1 MVACALLFSARLPL
15 AQAEPLPVADLKRTE
30 TVDFGREIFP
40 FLKQNCLACHNTT
53 KAKAGLN
60 LETPDLMKKGGDTGP
75 AVEPGKGATSLLF
88 TTAAHIE
95 DPTMP
100 PEKNTSKAR
109 NLTPDELALLKL
121 WIDQGAKGGAVMAPA
136 PEKWQRI
143 DGTQPVYT
151 ASVTQ
156 DGRFAAAGRGNQIT
170 IYDLVLNKPS
180 ATLVDPALDDK
191 ATYPQG
197 AAHRDHVQAL
207 SFSPQGDL
215 ASGGY
220 RIAKIWRRAQA
231 TAEPALALPAE
242 AISQAQAADGT
253 HAFGAADGTIIVL
266 GPAADA
272 KPTTVK
278 DHGGPVTGLAFSPDG
293 KTLYSASADKTLR
306 RRAVAELPKSQKLDL
321 PAPANDLTLL
331 KGDRLAVAGADNI
344 IRLCAVGAFDAP
356 KPPTAPPAAPAPAP
370 AKPATPA
377 AAPAAVAATAPP
389 AKPAAPPAAVPA
401 AAPAAPPVVAAA
413 PAPPPPSPFEE
424 LKAHTKPV
432 LKVLPGDAE
441 GKVLFSAGEDGLI
454 IVWDLPGKK
463 PARQMNQTTPV
474 QLLAASPDYAT
485 VAAATKAA
493 PAVVKLW
500 NTADGKALG
509 EIKGDPISA
518 SLISSLERTSAVAKR
533 LQDLHTKAAPEA
545 EKKWKEES
553 DKALKA
559 AEEVAK
565 GRRDLV
571 AKRAAVDALRRQIPA
586 AKPEDITKS
595 QDEADKSEVAL
606 ASAQRNADLG
616 VRLAGET
623 LKEQLSAQTAA
634 KDAEIT
640 QQVIATEI
648 EAVKKAVTE
657 ADKLLPAAVTFS
669 PEGLLAVVSQKG
681 DTRLWT
687 RDAAFVE
694 ALPKAADTLLASYT
708 RDGKLLTVRKD
719 KNLVRWTAPGTWSL
733 TQTLG
738 DGKNPE
744 IFPDRVTSL
753 SFSPSG
759 HLLAT
764 GSGVPSRNG
773 QILLWNTSTWAI
785 SAEMREAHAD
795 TVTALAFS
803 PDGDRIV
810 SGSTD
815 KFVKIHRADT
825 GEFVQAFEGHTS
837 HILTVDWSPDG
848 LVIASAGADLQVKLW
863 DIAAGQQKQKIEG
876 YQKEITA
883 VTYLG
888 KTDDLLI
895 ASGDKTLKIGTA
907 PLPDNDAFLHTA
919 AASADGKTIV
929 AGGQDG
935 VLRFWKDKK
944 LAQKFDQIIK

>member
-1 MVACALLFSARLPL
+1 
-15 AQAEPLPVADLKRTE
+15 
-30 TVDFGREIFP
+30 
-40 FLKQNCLACHNTT
+40 
-53 KAKAGLN
+53 
-60 LETPDLMKKGGDTGP
+60 
-75 AVEPGKGATSLLF
+75 
-88 TTAAHIE
+88 
-95 DPTMP
+95 
-100 PEKNTSKAR
+100 
-109 NLTPDELALLKL
+109 
-121 WIDQGAKGGAVMAPA
+121 
-136 PEKWQRI
+136 
-143 DGTQPVYT
+143 
-151 ASVTQ
+151 
-156 DGRFAAAGRGNQIT
+156 
-170 IYDLVLNKPS
+170 
-180 ATLVDPALDDK
+180 
-191 ATYPQG
+191 
-197 AAHRDHVQAL
+197 
-207 SFSPQGDL
+207 
-215 ASGGY
+215 
-220 RIAKIWRRAQA
+220 
-231 TAEPALALPAE
+231 
-242 AISQAQAADGT
+242 
-253 HAFGAADGTIIVL
+253 
-266 GPAADA
+266 
-272 KPTTVK
+272 
-278 DHGGPVTGLAFSPDG
+278 
-293 KTLYSASADKTLR
+293 
-306 RRAVAELPKSQKLDL
+306 
-321 PAPANDLTLL
+321 
-331 KGDRLAVAGADNI
+331 
-344 IRLCAVGAFDAP
+344 
-356 KPPTAPPAAPAPAP
+356 
-370 AKPATPA
+370 
-377 AAPAAVAATAPP
+377 
-389 AKPAAPPAAVPA
+389 
-401 AAPAAPPVVAAA
+401 
-413 PAPPPPSPFEE
+413 
-424 LKAHTKPV
+424 
-432 LKVLPGDAE
+432 
-441 GKVLFSAGEDGLI
+441 
-454 IVWDLPGKK
+454 
-463 PARQMNQTTPV
+463 MNQTTPV
-474 QLLAASPDYAT
+474 HLLAASPDYAT

-509 EIKGDPISA
+509 EVKGDPISA
-518 SLISSLERTSAVAKR
+518 SLIASLERTSAVAKR

-595 QDEADKSEVAL
+595 QDEADKAEVAL

-623 LKEQLSAQTAA
+623 LKEQLSAQTSA

-648 EAVKKAVTE
+648 EAVKKTVIE
-657 ADKLLPAAVTFS
+657 ADKLLPVAVTFS
-669 PEGLLAVVSQKG
+669 PEGLLAVVSQNG

-687 RDAAFVE
+687 RDASFVE

-708 RDGKLLTVRKD
+708 RDGKLLTIRKD
-719 KNLVRWTAPGTWSL
+719 KNLVRWTSPGTWSL
-733 TQTLG
+733 NQTLG

-773 QILLWNTSTWAI
+773 QILLWNTATWAI

>member
-413 PAPPPPSPFEE
+413 PAPQPPSPFEE